1 MKIIFKYFFVLLFC
15 LQSFS
20 VNALPD
26 SFADLVEELI
36 PSVVSIASTT
46 MEKNRN
52 KKYYKKYEHIDN
64 ALYGVSIS
72 LKMRQCVVGIRRA
85 YCR

>member
-20 VNALPD
+20 LNALPD

-46 MEKNRN
+46 MVKNNNQQLMPRFP
-52 KKYYKKYEHIDN
+52 E
-64 ALYGVSIS
+64 GS
-72 LKMRQCVVGIRRA
+72 LTP
-85 YCR
+85 